1 MLTNCSQKYNTE
13 FIIFEYTVNVIKRGK
28 RKRQDKHPEIKEKRK
43 QKMKMYELK
52 KLTDRIE
59 EETGRKVKMVG
70 ETLSSG
76 RAIIHFYFND
86 WMVHTYFLDELYHEL
101 NTFCIL
107 INALKY
113 GKNPLEF

>member
-1 MLTNCSQKYNTE
+1 
-13 FIIFEYTVNVIKRGK
+13 
-28 RKRQDKHPEIKEKRK
+28 
-43 QKMKMYELK
+43 MKVYELQ

-59 EETGRKVKMVG
+59 EETGRKVKMIG

-76 RAIIHFYFND
+76 RAIIHFYLND
-86 WMVHTYFLDELYHEL
+86 WLVHTYFSDELYHEL

-113 GKNPLEF
+113 GANPVGF